1 MQVVCAFAQVG
12 FAPRGLHTAHQASFD
27 ASTARRRTWR
37 GASVGLAGATGECL
51 CGGVVGRSHHGID
64 VGLQAGL
71 LYEIPATRA
80 LGPSFKKNIF

>member
-1 MQVVCAFAQVG
+1 
-12 FAPRGLHTAHQASFD
+12 
-27 ASTARRRTWR
+27 
-37 GASVGLAGATGECL
+37 VGLAGATGECL

-80 LGPSFKKNIF
+80 LGPSFKKKKFRHV